1 MKLKQFNFKNI
12 SSTNDTAI
20 KIIKNSN
27 NKYGIIVAD
36 KQKNGRG
43 QYGKKW
49 ISYKGNLF
57 VSIYFKLDKINL
69 SIKQMTKIN
78 CCLVKKL
85 ISSYY
90 KKKITIKLPNDLL
103 INKKKVCG
111 ILQETTKKTDETY
124 MIVGVGI
131 NLIKNPNIFNYP
143 TTNLFD
149 VTNKEINKQEVVI
162 KLKKIYEYFIPLF
175 SKLNLKKINKIYND
189 TAR

>member
-12 SSTNDTAI
+12 SSTNDKAI

-69 SIKQMTKIN
+69 SITQMTKIN

-90 KKKITIKLPNDLL
+90 KKKITIRLPNDLL

-111 ILQETTKKTDETY
+111 ILQEMIKKTDETY

-143 TTNLFD
+143 TTNLSD
-149 VTNKEINKQEVVI
+149 ATNKEINKKEVII